1 MLETKVG
8 CAIILFDPA
17 DPATILVGK
26 RSRKK
31 SHPGTWELIGG
42 TLEEGEQ
49 PEECIRREVREELG
63 AEVSALRQIKP
74 LVLYRDRNRYIVFNF
89 TGTPAGSIRLCQDEL
104 EEVRW
109 VTRKEADRL
118 DLFPGC
124 RETIEAYFD
133 TRGSS

>member
-1 MLETKVG
+1 MMETKVG
-8 CAIILFDPA
+8 CAIILLDPA

-42 TLEEGEQ
+42 TLEENEQ
-49 PEECIRREVREELG
+49 PEDCIRREIREELG
-63 AEVSALRQIKP
+63 TEISALRQIKP
-74 LVLYRDRNRYIVFNF
+74 SVLYRDRKRYIVFSF
-89 TGTPAGSIRLCQDEL
+89 TGTMSGPIHLCQDEL

-109 VTRKEADRL
+109 VSRKEADRL

-124 RETIEAYFD
+124 RETIEAYFN